1 MRARAETA
9 SGSACVTHA
18 WDATQGSR
26 GANART
32 PTILSTQLLRN
43 GPSIF
48 FRDVINIDAPPR
60 LCKVGCKLGHC
71 DSKRISDFMDLFIYV
86 VLHEWGKLFFYWNE
100 GLKFWNIKNSIMRNF
115 WKNLSSEKRWEI
127 ILKLKGNFLKVKE
140 KSDWEINLKKIKNY
154 QNYIVLIKRLLSN
167 RII

>member
-48 FRDVINIDAPPR
+48 FRGWNVINIDAPPR

-71 DSKRISDFMDLFIYV
+71 DSKRISDFMELFIYV
-86 VLHEWGKLFFYWNE
+86 VLREWGKLFFYWNE

-127 ILKLKGNFLKVKE
+127 ILKLNRSYWKFSKSERE
-140 KSDWEINLKKIKNY
+140 KW
-154 QNYIVLIKRLLSN
+154 LIDKFEEN
-167 RII
+167 